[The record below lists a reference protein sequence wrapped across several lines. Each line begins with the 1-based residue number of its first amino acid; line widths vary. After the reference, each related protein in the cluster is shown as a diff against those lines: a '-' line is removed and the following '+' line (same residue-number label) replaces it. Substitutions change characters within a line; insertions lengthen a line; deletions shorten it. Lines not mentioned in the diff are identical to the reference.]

1 MLLLCNGHYGRLH
14 SSLKASHSVFTSH
27 KVTNSDARIC
37 TLYISEFIMSEKK
50 MGSFIILVQAALH
63 TPTLLSSKGNSH
75 MILELSAES
84 DIFDII

>member
-1 MLLLCNGHYGRLH
+1 
-14 SSLKASHSVFTSH
+14 
-27 KVTNSDARIC
+27 
-37 TLYISEFIMSEKK
+37 